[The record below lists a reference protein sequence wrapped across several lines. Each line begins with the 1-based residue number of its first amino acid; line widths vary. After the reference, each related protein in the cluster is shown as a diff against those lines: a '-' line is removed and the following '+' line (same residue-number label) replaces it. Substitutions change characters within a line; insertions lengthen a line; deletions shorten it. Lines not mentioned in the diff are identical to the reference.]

1 MMLAIRRTA
10 AVFVTVSLVFGAG
23 SCVSRDMPAEMT
35 EADDA
40 PAAKVASGRP
50 RDGEKR
56 KSGADGRSRAY
67 PGAMPM
73 RAAGGARQ
81 PAPTS
86 REGYDHIAENEF
98 HRAGEDPLSTF
109 SIDVDTASYANVRRM
124 LNGNSRPPVDA
135 VRIEELINYFDYGYR
150 EPEGGRPFSV
160 SVEVAGCPW
169 KPAHRLARIGLK
181 ARSVDWGRRP
191 SSNLVFLLDV
201 SGSMNSPNKLPLVK
215 KAMKMLVETLGEN
228 DRVAIAVYAGA
239 AGLVLDATSCDHNG
253 AILEALEGLRAGGS
267 TAGGA
272 GINLAYK
279 VAEENFI
286 KGGLNRVILCT
297 DGDFNVGVSDRGS
310 LVRLIEK
317 KAKSGVFLTV
327 LGFGM
332 GNLQDSSLEA
342 LADKGNGN
350 YGYIDSEL
358 EARKVLVKEAGGTLL
373 TVAKDVKIQVEFN
386 PAAVNAYRLVGYE
399 NRILA
404 HRDFNDD
411 TKDAGDIGAGHTVTA
426 LYEIVPAGTPLEVSG
441 VDPLKYQKP
450 SGLTGDASS
459 GELLNVKLRY
469 KLPDGDKSTLV
480 ELPVTDDGTKL
491 SAATSDFHFAAAVA
505 VFGMVLRDSKHGGAA
520 SFDLAAELAAGGK
533 GRDEHGYRAEF
544 IGLVA
549 KARSVLR

>member
-1 MMLAIRRTA
+1 MTEVCADRAFKAM
-10 AVFVTVSLVFGAG
+10 GP
-23 SCVSRDMPAEMT
+23 MPA
-35 EADDA
+35 
-40 PAAKVASGRP
+40 V
-50 RDGEKR
+50 
-56 KSGADGRSRAY
+56 
-67 PGAMPM
+67 
-73 RAAGGARQ
+73 GGLRQ

-98 HRAGEDPLSTF
+98 HRAAEDPLSTF

-124 LNGNSRPPVDA
+124 LNRNSRPPVDA
-135 VRIEELINYFDYGYR
+135 VRIEELVNYFDYGYR
-150 EPEGGRPFSV
+150 EPDDGRPFSV

-201 SGSMNSPNKLPLVK
+201 SGSMNSPNKLQLVK

-239 AGLVLDATSCDHNG
+239 AGLVLDSTSCDRSG

-279 VAEENFI
+279 VAQENFI

-358 EARKVLVKEAGGTLL
+358 EARKVLVREAGGTLL

-441 VDPLKYQKP
+441 VDPLRYQKP
-450 SGLTGDASS
+450 SGLTSDASS

-469 KLPDGDKSTLV
+469 KLPDGDRSTLV

-491 SAATSDFHFAAAVA
+491 SAASGDFHFAAAVA

-520 SFDLAAELAAGGK
+520 SLDLAAELAAGGK

-544 IGLVA
+544 IGLIA